1 MPKSENQKLKIIYI
15 KEFFEK
21 FVDDNHP
28 TNASDIIDYLRD
40 EYEIEAERRS
50 IYRDIDLLKDIYL
63 MDIENVRGGKYRL
76 LSQKFEM
83 EDLRLLAECVHS
95 AKFISKS
102 KAKELVKTIAEF
114 GSVYQAEQLQEEVF
128 LCDRVKTTRK
138 GIMANISQINFAM
151 SRKCEG
157 KPRIPS
163 KISFQY
169 LKYSIKDVKKP
180 VEQYKGMR
188 YVVSPYKLLINE
200 GNYYLL
206 AYNDYSQAMRTYRV
220 DRMKNIEVL
229 EGEPREGED
238 AYNEIEM
245 ETFTERVFNMFTGE
259 KRRIKMRF
267 TNDLLDTV
275 IERFGTEH
283 LTHYEADGE
292 NHFTVSTNV
301 DISDQ
306 FYGWICG
313 FRNKA
318 TIIEPEDVC
327 NDMKKYL
334 SEILDMYGNE

>member
-21 FVDDNHP
+21 YCDENHP
-28 TNASDIIDYLRD
+28 TNATDIIDFLKD
-40 EYEIEAERRS
+40 EYGIEAERRS
-50 IYRDIDLLKDIYL
+50 VYRDIDLLRDVYL
-63 MDIENVRGGKYRL
+63 MDIENERGGKYRL

-151 SRKCEG
+151 ARKIEG
-157 KPRIPS
+157 KPRTPS
-163 KISFQY
+163 KISFKY
-169 LKYSIKDVKKP
+169 LKYFIEDVRKP
-180 VEQYKGMR
+180 IEQFNGMR

-206 AYNDYSQAMRTYRV
+206 AYNDYSKAMRTYRV
-220 DRMKNIEVL
+220 DRMKSIEIL
-229 EGEPREGED
+229 EGEPREGAD
-238 AYNEIEM
+238 AYKEIDM
-245 ETFTERVFNMFTGE
+245 ETYTERVINMFSGE
-259 KRRIKMRF
+259 KRRVKMRF
-267 TNDLLDTV
+267 SNDLLDTV

-283 LTHYEADGE
+283 LTHYEADGKH
-292 NHFTVSTNV
+292 HFTISTNV

-306 FYGWICG
+306 FYGWLCG
-313 FRNKA
+313 FRNKV

-327 NDMKKYL
+327 DDMRKYL
-334 SEILDMYGNE
+334 SEILEMYETE